1 MGNLI
6 WFKLYLF
13 TVVLA
18 TLYVATPPYFPIE
31 ISRCAASNPMAHRM
45 FSLGMLILIPV
56 YLLTANTQKD
66 YASMIPII
74 NALSLIGTF
83 NDVDH
88 YEIHMLGVVL
98 LVTFVWLKLY
108 NEKRSPTISAIGFAF
123 YCVRFAIKLH
133 ALWFLENAASESYAM
148 IVQRNFD
155 IMFGHVWPRHPRT
168 LVAFQFAGLFQW
180 IFLGT
185 LLYDM

>member
-6 WFKLYLF
+6 WFKLYLV

-31 ISRCAASNPMAHRM
+31 ISRCAASNPVAHRM

-56 YLLTANTQKD
+56 YFLTANTQKD
-66 YASMIPII
+66 YAYVMPIL

-83 NDVDH
+83 NDVEN
-88 YEIHMLGVVL
+88 YELHMLGVIM
-98 LVTFVWLKLY
+98 FVVFVAFKIY
-108 NEKRSPTISAIGFAF
+108 SEKRSPTIFAIGFAF

-133 ALWFLENAASESYAM
+133 ALWFFENAASESYAM

-155 IMFGHVWPRHPRT
+155 IMFGRAWLPHPRT

-180 IFLGT
+180 IFLGA